1 MRCAVALTLLGI
13 AALVLPSVA
22 APAQPKHS
30 NAKTVKAH
38 AASKGKSHTRTR
50 RRSRSRRHVAVRP
63 SFQLHPDPGRYQQI
77 QQALATRGY
86 FKGTANGVWKDD
98 SVDALRRFQ
107 TDQKITDNDGKINAL
122 SLNALGLGAK
132 HDSSYLS
139 PTAVAGAIP
148 AADLPPPPSE
158 QPAPPDASATP
169 PSSPH

>member
-30 NAKTVKAH
+30 HAKTVKAST
-38 AASKGKSHTRTR
+38 ASKSKSHTATR
-50 RRSRSRRHVAVRP
+50 RRSRSRRHVVVRP
-63 SFQLHPDPGRYQQI
+63 SFQLHPDPDRYQQI
-77 QQALATRGY
+77 QQALAARGY
-86 FKGTANGVWKDD
+86 FKGTVNGVWGDD

-107 TDQKITDNDGKINAL
+107 TDRKISDNDGKINAL

-148 AADLPPPPSE
+148 SADLPPPP
-158 QPAPPDASATP
+158 AS
-169 PSSPH
+169 H